1 MFQLSPRSSD
11 PSSPSDFMSGRDS
24 PRSPPTTGHPS
35 DEEAASQLLSVR
47 QYHDEHQRRHGS
59 GSVSQRPS
67 ESEAP
72 RSPEPP
78 GSPTQHGELESG
90 EVATGEVAGNPASS
104 SHELWT
110 PNPFPSRSWSASNAL
125 RNAPPLSSR
134 YEDELP
140 EPGVITNDLDGAQS
154 RQFAAEAH
162 ARPNRPVA
170 RPIVGTSRRD
180 YGYVRSS
187 AAEAA
192 RRAALQ
198 PLDTYTCGPAARTT
212 DEVVQRQTLHER
224 YLTPQVTT
232 PAEYRERLRQQLK
245 GEPVPSMQ
253 TVPVVLAE
261 GETTGAYEAQFQ
273 NWISA

>member
-1 MFQLSPRSSD
+1 
-11 PSSPSDFMSGRDS
+11 MSGRDS
-24 PRSPPTTGHPS
+24 PRSPQTPGPPA
-35 DEEAASQLLSVR
+35 DEEAAAQRLSVR

-59 GSVSQRPS
+59 RSVSQPPS
-67 ESEAP
+67 EDEAS

-78 GSPTQHGELESG
+78 GSPTQRGELEPA
-90 EVATGEVAGNPASS
+90 EVASGEVAGNPASNS
-104 SHELWT
+104 RELRT
-110 PNPFPSRSWSASNAL
+110 PNPFPSRSGSNAL

-134 YEDELP
+134 YDDELP
-140 EPGVITNDLDGAQS
+140 EPGVMTNDLDGAQS
-154 RQFAAEAH
+154 PQIAAEAH

-187 AAEAA
+187 PAEAA

-198 PLDTYTCGPAARTT
+198 PLDTYTCEPAARTT
-212 DEVVQRQTLHER
+212 DEVVQRQTLRER

-232 PAEYRERLRQQLK
+232 PAEYRERLRQQLR

-253 TVPVVLAE
+253 TVPVVLAA
-261 GETTGAYEAQFQ
+261 GETTNAYEA
-273 NWISA
+273 